1 LLARPHYEPGTW
13 VLGVLADEANRAIL
27 LALADGPLRPIEID
41 RHLPGLARSATRR
54 RLSYL
59 LADGI
64 LTRTHHGRQ
73 VRYALGPGARH
84 LGLITTLA
92 GRWEWKWSEPPSTGD
107 IPGLLHLLAPVAR
120 IPEPLSGVCRV
131 HIDAS
136 GTDPEDIY
144 LRAQAGT
151 LIALRAAPEDPPH
164 AVGHAPPKAWCDAL
178 VERNPTGIMTSGNTG
193 LMIGVLMSV
202 STALVTP

>member
-1 LLARPHYEPGTW
+1 
-13 VLGVLADEANRAIL
+13 
-27 LALADGPLRPIEID
+27 
-41 RHLPGLARSATRR
+41 
-54 RLSYL
+54 
-59 LADGI
+59 
-64 LTRTHHGRQ
+64 
-73 VRYALGPGARH
+73 
-84 LGLITTLA
+84 
-92 GRWEWKWSEPPSTGD
+92 
-107 IPGLLHLLAPVAR
+107 
-120 IPEPLSGVCRV
+120 V